1 MRFQIAGKDFEI
13 RRSDIIQAMKGIE
26 PKASDGRNKYYVEIA
41 GRRYPI
47 KQPIHQVTG
56 LPYIAFTAR
65 HAYHILSKLRFDLY
79 HPETEDIDIHLD
91 KEAMKQTRS
100 FLVTLVPDEDG
111 FLTASCP
118 ALPGC
123 HSQGRTKEEALAN
136 ITEAVAA
143 YLESLQKRG
152 KPLPQA
158 VMEEVQ
164 VTV

>member
-1 MRFQIAGKDFEI
+1 
-13 RRSDIIQAMKGIE
+13 MKGIE
-26 PKASDGRNKYYVEIA
+26 AKPSDGRNKYYVEVA

-47 KQPIHQVTG
+47 KQPIHHVTG

-79 HPETEDIDIHLD
+79 HPETEDIDILLD
-91 KEAMKQTRS
+91 KEAVKQTRS
-100 FLVTLVPDEDG
+100 FLVALVPDEDG

-136 ITEAVAA
+136 ITEAIQA
-143 YLESLQKRG
+143 YTESLRKRG
-152 KPLPQA
+152 EPLPQA
-158 VMEEVQ
+158 VMEEVK